1 MILLVQATVLTVG
14 IDGRHEVLKE
24 LPIRLINVQSGYEA
38 ASSFKNESIDSVIS
52 AWDLVDMPDGI
63 FLKRLRRIRPD
74 IPTIAVVKAGDY
86 AQEVSARSLGVSAVL
101 TDHSSNEHI
110 REVIRL
116 VLGLKDVTSIRGIKA
131 VKETTRREK
140 T

>member
-24 LPIRLINVQSGYEA
+24 LPIRLINVQSGFEA

-101 TDHSSNEHI
+101 TDHSSDEHI